1 MVECRRVSS
10 QANHSHC
17 IFVQHAVFYLSEL
30 NYTRIL
36 WGGLGLTG
44 RVQGGGGGKKDKR
57 VAAKLAKQKEDN
69 WR

>member
-1 MVECRRVSS
+1 
-10 QANHSHC
+10 
-17 IFVQHAVFYLSEL
+17 LSEL

-36 WGGLGLTG
+36 WGSLGLTG